1 MVVVHLRLRL
11 VVVVVVVDVPL
22 YSTVMLTLV
31 IVVVVVVSHVK
42 GPTVKIRQEEHQ
54 RVIHLGI
61 RHQRARTTKPPGEI
75 TLGQI
80 GKIGMCTTI
89 SQVWLPRTRRMLL
102 ATVRVQTTEARRVG

>member
-1 MVVVHLRLRL
+1 MVVVVVHLRL
-11 VVVVVVVDVPL
+11 VVVVVVDVPL
-22 YSTVMLTLV
+22 YSTVVV
-31 IVVVVVVSHVK
+31 IVVVVVSHVK

-54 RVIHLGI
+54 RVIRLGI

-102 ATVRVQTTEARRVG
+102 ATVGVQTTEARRVG

>member
-1 MVVVHLRLRL
+1 MVVVVVVVVHLRL
-11 VVVVVVVDVPL
+11 VVVVVVDVQL
-22 YSTVMLTLV
+22 YSTVVVV
-31 IVVVVVVSHVK
+31 IVVVVVSHVK
-42 GPTVKIRQEEHQ
+42 GVKIRQEHQ

-89 SQVWLPRTRRMLL
+89 SRVWLPRTRRMLL
-102 ATVRVQTTEARRVG
+102 ATVGVQTTEARRVG